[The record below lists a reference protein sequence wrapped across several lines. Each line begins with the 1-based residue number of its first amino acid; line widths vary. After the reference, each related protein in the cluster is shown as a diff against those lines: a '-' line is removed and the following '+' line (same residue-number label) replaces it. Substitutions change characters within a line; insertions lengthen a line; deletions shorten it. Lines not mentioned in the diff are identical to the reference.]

1 MTHTNIS
8 RALRSLDSREEEP
21 CSGWREA
28 CSGVA
33 VGARE
38 HIGHSDSGV
47 ESQGLQRTSWGGA
60 VSLQILKQDIKLW
73 SLLCEVGHTLHSP
86 GLPASSEVSWP
97 LKAEFLILRAT
108 DILGWIILFGGCCP
122 AHIIEHS
129 AASLTSIY

>member
-73 SLLCEVGHTLHSP
+73 SLLCVCVYIYSFSYSFPLSQDIRYSDLCYRVGPCLS
-86 GLPASSEVSWP
+86 
-97 LKAEFLILRAT
+97 ILC
-108 DILGWIILFGGCCP
+108 IIVCIC
-122 AHIIEHS
+122 
-129 AASLTSIY
+129 